1 MLTREEA
8 IKIQHLYS
16 ICTQCERDIVELL
29 KQQPEQPRRKVI
41 HTFVTVI
48 NYDKET
54 RKSRLSITQTCNDGT
69 VFISEIEIE
78 GDSVGYDVRKLPPI
92 PQDEISC
99 PMPKRICEK
108 CDGKGL
114 IQYVNEKARLASG
127 PLICNDCGGS
137 GLPNPIPPEGE
148 TC

>member
-8 IKIQHLYS
+8 IEILELQ
-16 ICTQCERDIVELL
+16 QCPHAVPYRDYCSACCYHILDLL

-54 RKSRLSITQTCNDGT
+54 RKSRLSITQTCNDGA
-69 VFISEIEIE
+69 VFISEIQ

-92 PQDEISC
+92 PQD
-99 PMPKRICEK
+99 
-108 CDGKGL
+108 DD
-114 IQYVNEKARLASG
+114 NAS
-127 PLICNDCGGS
+127 
-137 GLPNPIPPEGE
+137 
-148 TC
+148 